1 MSDSNEITVQDKLA
15 ISELLARAAYGYDHP
30 DINILEE
37 CFNENAVFSLRIA
50 ADGLIGPFQPRSAI
64 MQLMIDSME
73 QQTDKRRHVI
83 SNIFFKAS
91 EDSLI
96 ASGEAVNVISNL
108 TLLATENDQIETV
121 SAGVYT
127 DTVARVDGKWE
138 IVKRHLDL
146 DKAY

>member
-1 MSDSNEITVQDKLA
+1 MTDSIQITVQDKLA
-15 ISELLARAAYGYDHP
+15 ITELLARAAYGYDHP
-30 DINILEE
+30 DVNMLEE

-50 ADGLIGPFQPRSAI
+50 AEGLIGPFHPRSAI
-64 MQLMIDSME
+64 MQLMTDSME

-83 SNIFFKAS
+83 SNIFFNAS
-91 EDSLI
+91 DDSPI
-96 ASGEAVNVISNL
+96 GFGEAIQVISNL
-108 TLLATENDQIETV
+108 TLFATENNQIETI

-127 DTVARVDGKWE
+127 DTVACVDGKWE

>member
-1 MSDSNEITVQDKLA
+1 MTDSIQITVQDKLA
-15 ISELLARAAYGYDHP
+15 ITELLARAAYGYDHP
-30 DINILEE
+30 DVNMLEE

-50 ADGLIGPFQPRSAI
+50 AEGLIGPFQPRSAI
-64 MQLMIDSME
+64 MQLMTDSME

-91 EDSLI
+91 DDSPI
-96 ASGEAVNVISNL
+96 GSGEAIQVISNL
-108 TLLATENDQIETV
+108 TLLATENNQIETI

-127 DTVARVDGKWE
+127 DTVACVDGKWE

>member
-1 MSDSNEITVQDKLA
+1 MTDSNEITVQDKLA

-50 ADGLIGPFQPRSAI
+50 TEGLIGPFQPRSAI

-96 ASGEAVNVISNL
+96 ASGEAINVISNL

-127 DTVARVDGKWE
+127 DTVACVDGKWE

>member
-1 MSDSNEITVQDKLA
+1 MTDSNEITVQDKLA